1 MGKKKILLF
10 VAAIFLA
17 FLSLGIKAFADTPQM
32 LKGTNLRAIEGSELV
47 TLISDKMKK
56 MEMVASPKINP
67 LRKFPVCLSDLKMI
81 PVFGGWKTVRII
93 CDDVDGWKTN
103 IRTNLVETRKAEKR
117 NIEGS
122 VENKSNPEKPMLK
135 VVMLTKN
142 LTSGQIISE
151 FDVEMVETGKY
162 ISASYFTDISKVI
175 GRKLKSNVKMGSILK
190 SRNLITDWT
199 IVKEQPITIEAK
211 NSSFSV
217 YADGIALGNGFL
229 GDLIKVRNIG
239 SGIEFYAWVASR
251 KKVYPAT
258 NISKD

>member
-1 MGKKKILLF
+1 MEKIRIFLF
-10 VAAIFLA
+10 VAAIFLTS
-17 FLSLGIKAFADTPQM
+17 LSLGIKAFAGTPQM

-47 TLISDKMKK
+47 TLITDKMKK
-56 MEMVASPKINP
+56 MEMVANPKINP

-81 PVFGGWKTVRII
+81 SVFGSWKTVRII
-93 CDDVDGWKTN
+93 CDDVEGWKTN
-103 IRTNLVETRKAEKR
+103 IRTNLVETRKVER
-117 NIEGS
+117 HSFQES
-122 VENKSNPEKPMLK
+122 VENKSNPERSMTK
-135 VVMLTKN
+135 VVRLTKN
-142 LTSGQIISE
+142 LSSGQIISE
-151 FDVEMVETGKY
+151 FDVELIETGKY
-162 ISASYFTDISKVI
+162 ISANYFTDMSKVI

-190 SRNLITDWT
+190 SRNLVTDWT

-239 SGIEFYAWVASR
+239 SGVEFYAWVASR

>member
-1 MGKKKILLF
+1 
-10 VAAIFLA
+10 
-17 FLSLGIKAFADTPQM
+17 
-32 LKGTNLRAIEGSELV
+32 
-47 TLISDKMKK
+47 
-56 MEMVASPKINP
+56 
-67 LRKFPVCLSDLKMI
+67 MI

-93 CDDVDGWKTN
+93 CDDVEGWKTN
-103 IRTNLVETRKAEKR
+103 IRTNLVETRKAEKL

-135 VVMLTKN
+135 VVKLTKN

-190 SRNLITDWT
+190 SRNLITDWI